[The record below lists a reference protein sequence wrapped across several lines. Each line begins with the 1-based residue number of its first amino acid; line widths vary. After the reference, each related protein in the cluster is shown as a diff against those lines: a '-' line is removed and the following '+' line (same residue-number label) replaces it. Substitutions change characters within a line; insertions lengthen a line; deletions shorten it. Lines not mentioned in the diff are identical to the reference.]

1 MLNQIA
7 QNYKRN
13 LASTKNEGSVR
24 PTIVVIM
31 ELHKINMNRK
41 EKNMIELK
49 NVSKTYAGNVKAVDN
64 VTLKIE
70 PGSVYGF

>member
-1 MLNQIA
+1 
-7 QNYKRN
+7 
-13 LASTKNEGSVR
+13 
-24 PTIVVIM
+24 
-31 ELHKINMNRK
+31 
-41 EKNMIELK
+41 MIELK

>member
-1 MLNQIA
+1 M
-7 QNYKRN
+7 K
-13 LASTKNEGSVR
+13 VR
-24 PTIVVIM
+24 YEPTTVVIM

-41 EKNMIELK
+41 EQNMIDLK

-70 PGSVYGF
+70 PGNVYGI